1 MPSINA
7 PDLFQRKRNR
17 KLKEHDEYIRQN
29 KGICPAILAANLDVT
44 ERFVIIRQRKLG
56 PVDKR
61 DSQITFSMIQD
72 CLSRGG
78 RIGARRSEQC
88 RMGNNFTAVA
98 A

>member
-1 MPSINA
+1 MMGRLRSGQGQLFYQFDLNDA
-7 PDLFQRKRNR
+7 VPDD
-17 KLKEHDEYIRQN
+17 H
-29 KGICPAILAANLDVT
+29 
-44 ERFVIIRQRKLG
+44 LG

>member
-17 KLKEHDEYIRQN
+17 KLKENDEYIRQN

-56 PVDKR
+56 VRPF
-61 DSQITFSMIQD
+61 T
-72 CLSRGG
+72 
-78 RIGARRSEQC
+78 
-88 RMGNNFTAVA
+88 GNSPTKGVHPNVGQAD
-98 A
+98 